1 MALKGAIMQ
10 YKYLVVSKGKIAKLY
25 DQNKYLAVN
34 ECMLMPTSKE
44 FEVFLKQKFGFRI
57 VYKECVENIHVLTVL
72 SDKEDWSIKWIK
84 LETYLKVLDDESDLK
99 KALIQKVPKNHD
111 LLFGIRGGN
120 LVRAVDL
127 GSDDRGAKCN
137 CLCPSCG
144 ANLVAKLGSG
154 KENGRIKHFAH
165 EKGQGVECDIN
176 RAHQTALHILAKDII
191 ERRGTVML
199 PPVEIALSA
208 TKVYSQL
215 SCEQQE
221 QYGYRLQNDKELI
234 YEARRVSFDCV
245 KLEDHVEGF
254 VPDIVVSKNGQECYI
269 EIAVTHFVDD
279 DKEKKIRKHG
289 VSLVEIDL
297 SCFADEEIDEELLTK
312 MIEDEISNKKWIYN
326 AKWENPSDAIEE
338 KAKDK
343 CKQYEIEYLDFERTR
358 IEHEEKRKRA
368 EEKENRREERRKQ
381 ASILLAKAFEPKNY
395 RQLLQTTRNDERFF
409 TIYKELK
416 MYKECPQAPFYVD
429 IPISGEFIFDCDR
442 RIWQSMLFDKF
453 VFNRNTSDLSYKSI
467 EKWVIEYQNAFGIR
481 WEYNFKCEI
490 DGVER
495 HLLHDMIS
503 GYFSYLHSLGFV
515 LYRWGYNHGGGRV
528 LASQTTIPPDQEYA
542 SILQSVIDKIDTYA
556 PNVDD
561 LIYELI
567 YSEKKG

>member
-1 MALKGAIMQ
+1 MPN
-10 YKYLVVSKGKIAKLY
+10 KYLIVSKGRIAKQYIDDRYVAINETTLLPSSNEF
-25 DQNKYLAVN
+25 DIYL
-34 ECMLMPTSKE
+34 
-44 FEVFLKQKFGFRI
+44 LKKFKFRT
-57 VYKECVENIHVLTVL
+57 VYKEYANDVHVITVL
-72 SDKEDWSIKWIK
+72 AEQETWSIKWIK
-84 LETYLKVLDDESDLK
+84 LESYLSNLDDDSDLVDLK
-99 KALIQKVPKNHD
+99 QLLLRKIPKNHE
-111 LLFGIRGGN
+111 LLYGIKDN
-120 LVRAVDL
+120 QVVRAVDL
-127 GSDDRGAKCN
+127 NVSERGAKCN
-137 CLCPSCG
+137 CVCPSCG

-297 SCFADEEIDEELLTK
+297 SCFAAEEIDEELLTK

-343 CKQYEIEYLDFERTR
+343 CKQYEIEYLDSERTR
-358 IEHEEKRKRA
+358 LEREEKRKRA

-381 ASILLAKAFEPKNY
+381 APIRLAEAFEPKNY
-395 RQLLQTTRNDERFF
+395 RLLLQTTRNDERFF
-409 TIYKELK
+409 SVYKELK
-416 MYKECPQAPFYVD
+416 MYKACPQAPFYVD

-453 VFNRNTSDLSYKSI
+453 VFYRQSTDLSYENI
-467 EKWVIEYQNAFGIR
+467 ERWVTKYQKVFGIR
-481 WEYNFKCEI
+481 WDYSYKCTVN
-490 DGVER
+490 GVQR
-495 HLLHDMIS
+495 HLIHDTLS
-503 GYFSYLHSLGFV
+503 KYLFYLMWLGFV
-515 LYRWGYNHGGGRV
+515 RYYNFGEGTVMAKH
-528 LASQTTIPPDQEYA
+528 TINPPERIYA
-542 SILQSVIDKIDTYA
+542 IQLQQAINEVDCYDPDI
-556 PNVDD
+556 DD
-561 LIYELI
+561 LIFQTIQSKYLTEN
-567 YSEKKG
+567 SD